1 MKPYHL
7 IMGLSLMAVSTAAL
21 SAEPVQ
27 PQPTTPG
34 FFLNGNTLTVA
45 TPGEVVLTFLSASA
59 SFSSDLFLVGTPSAI
74 LNNQTTVA
82 GTQYSLG
89 SFAEGAELT
98 FNLFVNDTG
107 FTYST
112 GAGNLNPDGLVHAAY
127 AFNGNQPL
135 TLGFEDLFAAGDSDY
150 NDLVVSLNNVA
161 ITPVPEP
168 ETYGMLLAGLTVL
181 GAYAKRRKS

>member
-1 MKPYHL
+1 MKPYQL
-7 IMGLSLMAVSTAAL
+7 VMGASLLAMSTAAM
-21 SAEPVQ
+21 SAEPAQ
-27 PQPTTPG
+27 PQPTTAG

-45 TPGEVVLTFLSASA
+45 TAGEVVLTFLSASA
-59 SFSSDLFLVGTPSAI
+59 SFSSDLFLLGSPSAI
-74 LNNQTTVA
+74 LNNQTAVA

-107 FTYST
+107 LTYST
-112 GAGNLNPDGLVHAAY
+112 GDGSLNPDGLVHAAY
-127 AFNGNQPL
+127 AFNVNQPL

-150 NDLVVSLNNVA
+150 NDVVVSLNNVA

-168 ETYGMLLAGLTVL
+168 ETYGMLLVGLGVL